1 MKKMRFMALLLMVGT
16 LMVACQK
23 DDAKEWQ
30 QFYDFTLD
38 DIKGTYDFSYV
49 SSAFNGLT
57 ETSFCHICEDA
68 AVSVSTYLGSE
79 SSIEFKVNC
88 AKETFNKS
96 FTGRPAINEDDP
108 FLLNMSSPNTSDYP
122 DYTLTAYVYKNAKGD
137 IRLHGFAR
145 RIYYE
150 IVVENG
156 VNHKVVKSMINYY
169 FDVKKQ

>member
-1 MKKMRFMALLLMVGT
+1 MKKMRFMALLLMVGAMM
-16 LMVACQK
+16 LACKK

-38 DIKGTYDFSYV
+38 DIKGTYAFSYV
-49 SSAFNGLT
+49 SSAFDGLM
-57 ETSFCHICEDA
+57 ETSYSHICDDA
-68 AVSVSTYLGSE
+68 NITVSNYLGSE
-79 SSIEFKVNC
+79 SSIEFKMNC
-88 AKETFNKS
+88 KKVSFNKS
-96 FTGRPAINEDDP
+96 FTGKPAINEDDP
-108 FLLNMSSPNTSDYP
+108 FLLNMASPNSSENP

-156 VNHKVVKSMINYY
+156 VNHKRVKSMINYY

>member
-1 MKKMRFMALLLMVGT
+1 MRFMALLLMVGT

-68 AVSVSTYLGSE
+68 TVSVSTYLGSE

-108 FLLNMSSPNTSDYP
+108 FLLNMSSPNTSTRMPREIFDSTALPDESTMKRSMRAGYP
-122 DYTLTAYVYKNAKGD
+122 LRGSS
-137 IRLHGFAR
+137 R
-145 RIYYE
+145 
-150 IVVENG
+150 
-156 VNHKVVKSMINYY
+156 
-169 FDVKKQ
+169 

>member
-1 MKKMRFMALLLMVGT
+1 MKKMRFMALLLMVGAMM
-16 LMVACQK
+16 LACKK
-23 DDAKEWQ
+23 DGAKEWQ

-38 DIKGTYDFSYV
+38 DIKGTYAFSYV
-49 SSAFNGLT
+49 SSAFDGLM
-57 ETSFCHICEDA
+57 ETSYSHICDDA
-68 AVSVSTYLGSE
+68 NITVSNYLGSE
-79 SSIEFKVNC
+79 SSIEFKMNC
-88 AKETFNKS
+88 KKVSFNKS
-96 FTGRPAINEDDP
+96 FTGKPAINEDDP
-108 FLLNMSSPNTSDYP
+108 FLLNMASPNSSENP

-156 VNHKVVKSMINYY
+156 VNHKKVKSMINYY